1 MPAGFQPVKSP
12 RLDETFQ
19 GTAVQSAAVH
29 PLAEIIESTEG
40 TLSAFPDHRVNQITP
55 HALDRVEAKADAV
68 PVHSKPSAG
77 NIDIRRQHLYAQA
90 LTFGG
95 VFNDFGGVIQHT
107 GEQGRHEF
115 PGIMAFEIRCLE
127 RHIGVT
133 GRVGFVEGVGSE
145 ADHIVINLIGHL
157 GGDSVFDTS
166 RAFLARV
173 GAAIYKM
180 LPFRLH
186 HLVLLF
192 AHGAAH
198 IVGLAIAEARE
209 LTADLHDL
217 FLINHNT
224 VGHINNMCHLRRL
237 ILNLGRVLPV
247 AEILGNGIH
256 RPGAVEGDQRDD
268 IFQIFRLHTDQQ
280 LRHAA
285 GFQLEQPYR
294 LTVIHHGIGGRI
306 IIVDL
311 RNAECRFAQAHRSL
325 GVMDDRQGAQAQEVH
340 FEQAK
345 ALNLHHIELG
355 HRKAVIGGK
364 GHIFSGRFPGDHDA
378 CGMGGSMAGH
388 SLHLEGGVNQLM
400 NLWVAVIHR
409 LEVGRNLQ
417 RVFEGHLE
425 IRRNQFGNPVH
436 FLIGHSH
443 HAAHIAHCGA
453 GRHGPKG
460 HNLGHMVPAVFLVHI
475 VNHFLTA
482 LIAEVHVKV
491 RH

>member
-1 MPAGFQPVKSP
+1 
-12 RLDETFQ
+12 
-19 GTAVQSAAVH
+19 
-29 PLAEIIESTEG
+29 
-40 TLSAFPDHRVNQITP
+40 
-55 HALDRVEAKADAV
+55 
-68 PVHSKPSAG
+68 
-77 NIDIRRQHLYAQA
+77 
-90 LTFGG
+90 
-95 VFNDFGGVIQHT
+95 
-107 GEQGRHEF
+107 
-115 PGIMAFEIRCLE
+115 MAFEIRCLE

-256 RPGAVEGDQRDD
+256 RPGAVEGNQRDD